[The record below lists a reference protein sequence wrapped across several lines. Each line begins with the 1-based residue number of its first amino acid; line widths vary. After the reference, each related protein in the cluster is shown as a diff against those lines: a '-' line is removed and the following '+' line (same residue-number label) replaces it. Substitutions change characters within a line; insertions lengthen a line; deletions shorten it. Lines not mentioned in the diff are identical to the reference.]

1 MDRIVET
8 AIDHGLWV
16 YGEYLRDELAGTT
29 PMVADLAG
37 SELDITSF
45 LGHYGERPWNDG
57 IYMIHGHF
65 IRVHVSHVGF
75 MWWVQTYNPV
85 VTCDSFYRS
94 RKIWLG
100 CTTDACFAVK
110 LTRSKRFRYV
120 GIPFIEDGLDLVAN
134 GWTPV
139 TAPASV
145 MRAFRNR
152 LKVLLYLG
160 LGKELPLDVICKV
173 LHFIA

>member
-57 IYMIHGHF
+57 IYTIHGHF

-75 MWWVQTYNPV
+75 MWWVQTYKPV

-94 RKIWLG
+94 RYVWLG
-100 CTTDACFAVK
+100 STTNASAAVA
-110 LTRSKRFRYV
+110 LTRRMCFKYI
-120 GIPFIEDGLDLVAN
+120 GLPFTENGLDLVYR
-134 GWTPV
+134 GWTPL

-152 LKVLLYLG
+152 LKVLLHLG
-160 LGKELPLDVICKV
+160 LKLPLDLVIKV
-173 LHFIA
+173 LDAL